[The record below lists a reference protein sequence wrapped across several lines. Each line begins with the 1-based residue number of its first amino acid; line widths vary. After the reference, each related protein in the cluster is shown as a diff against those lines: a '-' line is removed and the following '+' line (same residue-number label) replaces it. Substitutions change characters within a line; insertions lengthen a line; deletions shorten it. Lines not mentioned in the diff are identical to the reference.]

1 MYGYGKPC
9 NISFGKEIK
18 AKLYAEG
25 KYFVLFQRGNIANSK
40 EDAINIAPEVTDGA
54 SIRESYD
61 SESYP
66 YQAYFCDFS
75 SKYTF
80 YGVYSKEN
88 DSNIYVSLN
97 EEDYTKDNINIYK
110 IEYDT
115 FVNQY
120 VALLVEQGNPYK
132 LGYKK
137 TVSPSGKD
145 YMDNIFLV
153 DEETTFTKCIKDN
166 KEYWTRG
173 YVYSGDDNEV
183 TICELVY
190 DEYLNTYVAV
200 EKEKVPSFKDS
211 EYKIEY
217 KSYPNGDMPGYYI
230 KNNYL
235 EIGYHTHTLAK
246 TDIVKA
252 TFTNDGCTEQVYC
265 TACKYVAKSKRN
277 VPRIKT
283 INISNTTRQHTGKEI
298 KPKIIVTDTKGN
310 RLKEGRDYDVVC
322 SNSVNVGTATAK
334 VVFKGYY
341 SGEKEYNYTITKGVL
356 AYSWALWSHNV
367 SQGIELKW
375 CGISKA
381 SKYIIRRRTSSS
393 NFKII
398 KIINNNKVT
407 SYIDTSVKNNNG
419 KGYYYEIEA
428 VKDSNYQERKANHF
442 CIRLL
447 KPNLTVSKK
456 NGSIVAKW
464 NKNNNANGYE
474 VMLICGKS
482 KKVYNTKNFTKT
494 LKLAK
499 GKTYKIYVRCYYK
512 NFRDEYYYSEWSKG
526 RSIRF

>member
-40 EDAINIAPEVTDGA
+40 EEAISIAPEVTDGA

-61 SESYP
+61 SELYP

-75 SKYTF
+75 RKYTF

-211 EYKIEY
+211 EYKIEN
-217 KSYPNGDMPGYYI
+217 KSYPTGLIPGYYI
-230 KNNYL
+230 NNYYL

-283 INISNTTRQHTGKEI
+283 INISNTTQKHTGKEI
-298 KPKIIVTDTKGN
+298 
-310 RLKEGRDYDVVC
+310 
-322 SNSVNVGTATAK
+322 
-334 VVFKGYY
+334 
-341 SGEKEYNYTITKGVL
+341 
-356 AYSWALWSHNV
+356 
-367 SQGIELKW
+367 
-375 CGISKA
+375 
-381 SKYIIRRRTSSS
+381 
-393 NFKII
+393 
-398 KIINNNKVT
+398 
-407 SYIDTSVKNNNG
+407 
-419 KGYYYEIEA
+419 
-428 VKDSNYQERKANHF
+428 
-442 CIRLL
+442 
-447 KPNLTVSKK
+447 
-456 NGSIVAKW
+456 
-464 NKNNNANGYE
+464 
-474 VMLICGKS
+474 
-482 KKVYNTKNFTKT
+482 
-494 LKLAK
+494 
-499 GKTYKIYVRCYYK
+499 
-512 NFRDEYYYSEWSKG
+512 
-526 RSIRF
+526 